1 MNKIKYLIVL
11 LFYLCPLMAMGQSK
25 VASGTVSD
33 NLGPLMGVYVGE
45 IDAAN
50 RIVSAAVT
58 DMNGHFTLKIQ
69 NPKNKLRFTY
79 MGYKTAFYEIGNRVV
94 FDIMME
100 ENSKVMKEVVVK
112 ARPKVATGGLEI
124 PEREQSFAQQTIK
137 MTEFEGLSITSADE
151 ALQGRIA
158 GLDIVAASG
167 NLGSG
172 TTMRLRGVSTII
184 GNAEPL
190 IVVDDNIFQ
199 TNTNDDIDYTSM
211 TDEKFAELLS
221 INPEDIESITVLKD
235 AAATAIW
242 GSQGAN
248 GVINIVTKRGT
259 RGKPRFTYSLR
270 LKGTYQPEGYK
281 LLSGDEYTMLM
292 KEELFNVNQNPESQP
307 ELNYD
312 PTFSEYEQFNNNT
325 DWRDAVKQFGLF
337 QTHYISLSGGGEKA
351 NYRISAG
358 YDHQVGSII
367 AQKLDRFTTRMALD
381 YFVNDRIKI
390 SSDFSLTYTDNHK
403 NSDDLLAVAYKK
415 MPNMAIYDEDA
426 YGNSL
431 GTYYTQP
438 RFVEKY
444 VDDKDE
450 LGSQRGAVNP
460 VASAYL
466 AKKEERTYMIQPQFD
481 FQYRLLGLDEH
492 STQLNYKGTVV
503 LSILN
508 KYNDSYYPWELK
520 NAFFTQEEGAVN
532 SASSAFDKSFG
543 FTTRHQLTFI
553 PYIMNQ
559 DHSVRL
565 FFKGEMVSGTSSSQ
579 SLTSYM
585 IPGGTITSAAAGGQL
600 NETATGAGHWR
611 SANWVL
617 QGHYAFRSK
626 YMLDLAL
633 RADGDTKFGPSHR
646 WGYFYSASGRW
657 NVSDEKWMEV
667 TRKWLSLFAV
677 RFGWGVTGTP
687 PPKADT
693 HFSVYGVDG
702 KYINSIGMRPNNVR
716 LTDLRWEKLS
726 AWNLGWNIGLFDDLV
741 TADINLYSQRKTDLM
756 TEHATIP
763 TTTGFSELVVENG
776 GEMLNKGYEINLNL
790 NRVKLVGDLAATFNL
805 TFANNRNTVTEMSP
819 IRLNALNGTGM
830 SLPENG
836 KYMSRVQIDNPFGA
850 IYGLRYKGVY
860 AYSYDQFDKAQA
872 AGATCPVARD
882 ASGNVIYGANGDP
895 MQMYYDYNG
904 TKYAFTGGDA
914 IYEDVNHDG
923 NIDQYDIVYLGSSL
937 PKLTGGFG
945 FKLFYKGWSLNA
957 QFNYRYGN
965 KIANVARMNAENMHG
980 ADNQSTAVNYRWRKE
995 GDGADGSHILPRALY
1010 GAGYNWLGSDRFVE
1024 DGSFLR
1030 LNYLQVSYSFSSKLI
1045 KRMGLSRLSLYLSG
1059 DNLFCLTKYSGVDPE
1074 VNYGSMGVTTDNAIT
1089 PRAKS
1094 YTFGVTA
1101 TF

>member
-1 MNKIKYLIVL
+1 MNKIKYLIVF
-11 LFYLCPLMAMGQSK
+11 LFCLCPLWAVGQNQ

-33 NLGPLMGVYVGE
+33 DLGPLMGVYVGE

-58 DMNGHFTLKIQ
+58 DMNGHFTLKVQ

-79 MGYKTAFYEIGNRVV
+79 MGYKTVLQEIEKRAV

-100 ENSKVMKEVVVK
+100 ENSKVMKEVVVE
-112 ARPKVATGGLEI
+112 ARPKIATGGLEI

-137 MTEFEGLSITSADE
+137 MTEFEGLSFTSADE

-158 GLDIVAASG
+158 GLDIIASSG

-172 TTMRLRGVSTII
+172 TTMRLRGVSTIM

-190 IVVDDNIFQ
+190 IVVDDNIFE
-199 TNTNDDIDYTSM
+199 TNANDDIDYTSM
-211 TDEKFAELLS
+211 TDERFAELLS

-242 GSQGAN
+242 GSQGSN
-248 GVINIVTKRGT
+248 GVINIVTKRGR
-259 RGKPRFTYSLR
+259 RGKPQFTYSLR

-281 LLSGDEYTMLM
+281 LLNGDEYTMLM

-337 QTHYISLSGGGEKA
+337 QTHYVSLSGGGEKA

-358 YDHQVGSII
+358 YDHQIGSII

-390 SSDFSLTYTDNHK
+390 SSDFALTYTDNHM
-403 NSDDLLAVAYKK
+403 NSDDLLKVAYTK
-415 MPNMAIYDEDA
+415 MPNLAIYDEDA

-431 GTYYTQP
+431 GTYYMQP
-438 RFVEKY
+438 RFVERY
-444 VDDKDE
+444 QGDKDE
-450 LGSQRGAVNP
+450 LSSQRGKVNP

-466 AKKEERTYMIQPQFD
+466 AKKEERSYNIQPQFD
-481 FQYRLLGLDEH
+481 FQYRLLGLDETSH
-492 STQLNYKGTVV
+492 QLTYKGTVV
-503 LSILN
+503 LSIYN

-520 NAFFTQEEGAVN
+520 NVDFKENEKGIN
-532 SASSAFDKSFG
+532 SASSAFEKSFG
-543 FTTRHQLTFI
+543 FNTRHQLTYI

-579 SLTSYM
+579 FLSSYLL
-585 IPGGTITSAAAGGQL
+585 PSGTITSGTAGGFL
-600 NETATGAGHWR
+600 NETKTGAGHWR
-611 SANWVL
+611 KADWVL
-617 QGHYAFRSK
+617 QGHYAYQSK
-626 YMLDLAL
+626 YSLDLAL
-633 RADGDTKFGPSHR
+633 RGEGNTRFGQKYR

-657 NVSDEKWMEV
+657 NISDEKWMEP
-667 TRKWLSLFAV
+667 TKKWLSMFAV
-677 RFGWGVTGTP
+677 RFGWGVTGTQ
-687 PPKADT
+687 PPKEDT

-702 KYINSIGMRPNNVR
+702 GYINSIGMRPNNIR
-716 LTDLRWEKLS
+716 LTDLRWEKQT

-741 TADINLYSQRKTDLM
+741 TADINLYSQKKTDLM
-756 TEHATIP
+756 TEHASIP
-763 TTTGFSELVVENG
+763 TTTGFSELIVENG
-776 GEMLNKGYEINLNL
+776 GDMLNKGYEINLNL
-790 NRVKLVGDLAATFNL
+790 NRVKLTGDLAATFNF
-805 TFANNRNTVTEMSP
+805 TFANNRNTITAMTP
-819 IRLNALNGTGM
+819 TRLNAINGTGVK
-830 SLPENG
+830 LPKNG
-836 KYMSRVQIDNPFGA
+836 EYMSRLQIDNPFGA

-872 AGATCPVARD
+872 SGATCPVARD
-882 ASGNVIYGANGDP
+882 KAGGVIYGANGDP
-895 MQMYYDYNG
+895 MPMYYDYNG

-923 NIDQYDIVYLGSSL
+923 SIDQYDVVYLGSSL

-945 FKLFYKGWSLNA
+945 FRLFYKGWSLNT

-965 KIANVARMNAENMHG
+965 KIANVARMMAENMHG

-995 GDGADGSHILPRALY
+995 GDGANGGHVLPRALY
-1010 GAGYNWLGSDRFVE
+1010 GQGYNWMGSDRFVE

-1030 LNYLQVSYSFSSKLI
+1030 LNYLQLSYGFDSKLV
-1045 KRMGLSRLSLYLSG
+1045 KRIGLSRLNLYVSG
-1059 DNLFCLTKYSGVDPE
+1059 ENLFCLTKYSGVDPE
-1074 VNYGSMGVTTDNAIT
+1074 VDYGSMGVTIDEAIT

-1094 YTFGVTA
+1094 FTFGLTA

>member
-11 LFYLCPLMAMGQSK
+11 LLYLCPLVAMGQNR
-25 VASGTVSD
+25 VASGTVED

-50 RIVSAAVT
+50 RIVSATVT

-79 MGYKTAFYEIGNRVV
+79 MGYKTAFHEIGKRVV
-94 FDIMME
+94 FDVMME
-100 ENSKVMKEVVVK
+100 ENSKVMKEVVVE
-112 ARPKVATGGLEI
+112 ARPKIATGGLAI
-124 PEREQSFAQQTIK
+124 PEREQSFSQQTIK
-137 MTEFEGLSITSADE
+137 MTEFEGLSFTSADE

-158 GLDIVAASG
+158 GLDIVASSG

-172 TTMRLRGVSTII
+172 TSMRLRGVSTIM

-190 IVVDDNIFQ
+190 IVVDENIFE
-199 TNTNDDIDYTSM
+199 TDANNNVDYSNM
-211 TDEKFAELLS
+211 TEEQFSELLS

-242 GSQGAN
+242 GARGAN
-248 GVINIVTKRGT
+248 GVISIVTKRGV
-259 RGKPRFTYSLR
+259 RGKPKFTYSLK

-281 LLSGDEYTMLM
+281 LLNGDEYTMLM

-403 NSDDLLAVAYKK
+403 NSDNLLAIAYKK
-415 MPNMAIYDEDA
+415 MPNLAIYDEDV

-438 RFVEKY
+438 KFVGKY
-444 VDDKDE
+444 EDDKDE
-450 LGSQRGAVNP
+450 LGSQRDVVNP
-460 VASAYL
+460 VASAWL
-466 AKKEERTYMIQPQFD
+466 AKNRVRNYSIQPQFD
-481 FQYRLLGLDEH
+481 FQYRLLGLDDE
-492 STQLNYKGTVV
+492 STQLTYKGSVI
-503 LSILN
+503 LSIW
-508 KYNDSYYPWELK
+508 NDNSDTYYPWELK
-520 NAFFTQEEGAVN
+520 NAFYTQEEKAVN
-532 SASSAFDKSFG
+532 SATSSFSKSFG

-553 PYIMNQ
+553 PYIANR

-565 FFKGEMVSGTSSSQ
+565 FFKGEMTSGTSSSQ
-579 SLTSYM
+579 SLSSYM
-585 IPGGTITSAAAGGQL
+585 LPSGTITSGAAGGHL
-600 NETATGAGHWR
+600 NNTSTGAGHWR
-611 SANWVL
+611 GANWIM
-617 QGHYAFRSK
+617 QGHYAYQSK
-626 YMLDLAL
+626 YALDVYL
-633 RADGDTKFGPSHR
+633 RGDGNTRFGPSHR
-646 WGYFYSASGRW
+646 WGVFYATSGRW
-657 NVSDEKWMEV
+657 NISDEKWMEASK
-667 TRKWLSLFAV
+667 KWLSMFAV
-677 RFGWGVTGTP
+677 RFSWGVVGRQ

-693 HFSVYGVDG
+693 HFSRYDVDG
-702 KYINSIGMRPNNVR
+702 KYIDAIGMRPSNVR
-716 LTDLRWEKLS
+716 LTDLRWEKS
-726 AWNLGWNIGLFDDLV
+726 TEWNLGWNFGFFNDLI
-741 TADINLYSQRKTDLM
+741 TADINFYNKKQTDVM
-756 TEHATIP
+756 TPNATIP
-763 TTTGFSELVVENG
+763 TTTGFSVLEVENG
-776 GEMLNKGYEINLNL
+776 GDMQNKGYEINLNL
-790 NRVKLVGDLAATFNL
+790 NRVKIVSDLKASFNL
-805 TFANNRNTVTEMSP
+805 TFANNRNTITAMEP
-819 IRLNALNGTGM
+819 TRLASLNSNGVV
-830 SLPENG
+830 LPQNG
-836 KYMSRVQIDNPFGA
+836 VYLSRVQLNNPFGA

-860 AYSYDQFDKAQA
+860 AYSYDNFDKAQA
-872 AGATCPVARD
+872 SGATSPVAHD
-882 ASGNVIYGANGDP
+882 ASGNVIYGANGKP

-923 NIDQYDIVYLGSSL
+923 SIDHLDIVYLGSSL

-945 FKLFYKGWSLNA
+945 LRLFYKGWSLNA

-965 KIANVARMNAENMHG
+965 KIANVARMNAESMYG

-995 GDGADGSHILPRALY
+995 GDGADGCHVLPRALY
-1010 GAGYNWLGSDRFVE
+1010 GAGYNHLGSDRYVE

-1045 KRMGLSRLSLYLSG
+1045 KRAGFERLNFYLSG
-1059 DNLFCLTKYSGVDPE
+1059 ENLFCLTKYSGVDPE
-1074 VNYGSMGVTTDNAIT
+1074 VNYGGRGVTIDGATT

-1094 YTFGVTA
+1094 YTFGLTA

>member
-585 IPGGTITSAAAGGQL
+585 IPGGTITSAAAGGHL